1 MNIRSFSLI
10 LVVAVALAG
19 AFSPVVAQP
28 PVSEEDTIAFLGMEG
43 SPGEREKC
51 LEIYVVN
58 SIEVAGLQARFEFD
72 PTVLTPAF
80 VPYGGETTAD
90 VEYELVG
97 RGVDYSNSSNAV
109 IIVNS
114 LDSGVLR
121 IIFLGSFP
129 MPWPIL
135 PAGSGPII
143 KVYFDVLPTAPHG
156 GSLLIPADSGGFVFN
171 EFATPQAEMILP
183 TLVGADFD
191 VVPLPYVPGD
201 VDGSGYVDMSDVYF
215 LVNYLFF
222 SGAASGIRNS
232 SDNNGDCTV
241 NVIDITYLVEYVFQ
255 SGEVPEIGCVECDY

>member
-19 AFSPVVAQP
+19 AFSPVAAQP
-28 PVSEEDTIAFLGMEG
+28 PVSDEDTIAFLGMDG

-58 SIEVAGLQARFEFD
+58 SVELAGIGSRFEFD
-72 PTVLTPAF
+72 STVLAPVAVDTTVGGGSVVKYELLGRVVGFVGSIVVRSDRPGALIVNF
-80 VPYGGETTAD
+80 VPYFGNEA
-90 VEYELVG
+90 
-97 RGVDYSNSSNAV
+97 
-109 IIVNS
+109 
-114 LDSGVLR
+114 R
-121 IIFLGSFP
+121 I
-129 MPWPIL
+129 

-143 KVYFDVLPTAPHG
+143 KVYFDVLPTATF
-156 GSLLIPADSGGFVFN
+156 GSSFFTPADSEIIIN
-171 EFATPQAEMILP
+171 SFATAQAEMILP
-183 TLVGADFD
+183 TLVGTDFD

-222 SGAASGIRNS
+222 SGAVSGFRNS

-241 NVIDITYLVEYVFQ
+241 SVVDIIYLVEYVFQ
-255 SGEVPEIGCVECDY
+255 SGEVPEIGCIECNY